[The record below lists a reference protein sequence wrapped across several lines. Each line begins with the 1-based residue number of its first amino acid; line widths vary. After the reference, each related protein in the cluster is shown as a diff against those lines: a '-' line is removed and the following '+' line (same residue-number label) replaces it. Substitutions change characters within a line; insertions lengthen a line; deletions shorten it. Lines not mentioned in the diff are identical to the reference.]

1 MNRVQRFPSVLV
13 IHWRRALKDKLSI
26 AAGQDSVNEAAGDD
40 NSAREMAAASIALKL
55 GSLQEI
61 ASQRGFEFL
70 GYMLDIARAEAESI
84 HHQTPAPDSENSINT
99 D

>member
-1 MNRVQRFPSVLV
+1 M
-13 IHWRRALKDKLSI
+13 KDKQSI
-26 AAGQDSVNEAAGDD
+26 AAGQDSEKGAAGDD
-40 NSAREMAAASIALKL
+40 NSAREMTAANIALKL

-84 HHQTPAPDSENSINT
+84 HHQTPAPDSENSIKS